1 MFYIRWFF
9 AMYNLS
15 LLVSWFLRNVLFV
28 THVYILNS
36 QKRNKDGKKIY
47 LKFSKISADKFYI
60 IYAFLLERKEK
71 LNRNKNMY
79 FTKGFTNRLQR
90 IQIFV
95 KILALHDEESQYI
108 NP

>member
-1 MFYIRWFF
+1 MFCICWLF
-9 AMYNLS
+9 AMYNFNRYFIMIS
-15 LLVSWFLRNVLFV
+15 EECSIFYD
-28 THVYILNS
+28 VYIINS
-36 QKRNKDGKKIY
+36 QKRKKDGKKTY

-90 IQIFV
+90 IQIFA